1 MVRWIIFSMAA
12 CRIQTFGDTAVAGI
26 GELSDFAGDAKLH
39 ASSETVRVVAGVAQG
54 VAPAQVP
61 GNQGISEN
69 SPILKNKALPV
80 IDHHDLSQEVPE
92 WAMRESNL

>member
-1 MVRWIIFSMAA
+1 MAA
-12 CRIQTFGDTAVAGI
+12 CRIQTFGDTAVTGI

-54 VAPAQVP
+54 VAPAQVA

>member
-12 CRIQTFGDTAVAGI
+12 CRIQTFGDTAIAGI
-26 GELSDFAGDAKLH
+26 GELSDFAGDAKLQ
-39 ASSETVRVVAGVAQG
+39 ASSETVRVVAG

-69 SPILKNKALPV
+69 SRILKNKALPV
-80 IDHHDLSQEVPE
+80 IDHHGLSQEVPE